1 MWFNYSCTRFLY
13 QSVVDESSVTTL
25 EKKLIFVLF
34 SNYQM
39 QIASWLLLGQCTY
52 FIFYILEFCLAEYAV
67 LVYSITMCA
76 NLYMHQSCGRSVS
89 LKTFTNS
96 AFTICLFLIV
106 YRYLDIGEKGLILAS
121 QVLQVSHTLHIASSK
136 FLLILVYCTK

>member
-1 MWFNYSCTRFLY
+1 VWFNYSCKRFLY

-25 EKKLIFVLF
+25 EKKLILCSSVIIKCKLIVDCCWDNIPTLSSTYWNFV
-34 SNYQM
+34 
-39 QIASWLLLGQCTY
+39 WL
-52 FIFYILEFCLAEYAV
+52 EYAV

-96 AFTICLFLIV
+96 ALTICLFLIV
-106 YRYLDIGEKGLILAS
+106 YRYLDVGEKGLILAS